1 MAVRSASNGA
11 DGGKSDCPTADDL
24 ELLVSHLR
32 FSERALSGPYA
43 VTVRTSL
50 RVCSAHL
57 GLHSETLL
65 WCVWASLCSVPVVLV
80 PRVRLRACVVC
91 LERLTAC
98 HCFAPALEQ
107 CTADAAPP
115 FACSV
120 GCSPRATACCV
131 LSSSATSS
139 SLVTAFLLGP
149 IHQEHGQLEGR
160 ETNSRICLAS
170 TTSTLHSQ
178 RAFGGHR
185 RVAVL
190 PPPAF
195 SIPWSLPFSR

>member
-1 MAVRSASNGA
+1 MAVRSASNGT

-50 RVCSAHL
+50 RVCCSL
-57 GLHSETLL
+57 GTALRDTTVV
-65 WCVWASLCSVPVVLV
+65 CVGEPVLCPCGTVLV
-80 PRVRLRACVVC
+80 LRVRLRACVVC

-120 GCSPRATACCV
+120 APHGPRRLDAFSLLLLLASR
-131 LSSSATSS
+131 LSS
-139 SLVTAFLLGP
+139 
-149 IHQEHGQLEGR
+149 
-160 ETNSRICLAS
+160 
-170 TTSTLHSQ
+170 
-178 RAFGGHR
+178 R
-185 RVAVL
+185 R
-190 PPPAF
+190 
-195 SIPWSLPFSR
+195 SC